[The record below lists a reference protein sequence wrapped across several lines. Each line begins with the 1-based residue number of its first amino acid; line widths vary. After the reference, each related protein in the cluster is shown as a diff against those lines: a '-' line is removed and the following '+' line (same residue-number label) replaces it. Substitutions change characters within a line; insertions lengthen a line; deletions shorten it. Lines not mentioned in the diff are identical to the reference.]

1 MPLPRPASP
10 RALWADI
17 RAFTS
22 ERRPHHWVALA
33 LAVSIPLGIIF
44 IFDLDGRTNIAPG
57 PQLIYVESWPA
68 NRAAAPPPIPM
79 SAASSSEDGIVVGR
93 GATAPGGRPHAEAVA
108 LAEAGEA
115 ARGATSTPRSSPAPT
130 PASAARPAPT

>member
-33 LAVSIPLGIIF
+33 LALFIPLGIVF
-44 IFDLDGRTNIAPG
+44 VFDLDGRTNIAPG

-68 NRAAAPPPIPM
+68 NRTDEQIK
-79 SAASSSEDGIVVGR
+79 
-93 GATAPGGRPHAEAVA
+93 AEQKIDQ
-108 LAEAGEA
+108 A
-115 ARGATSTPRSSPAPT
+115 ARDKAKKERQEMFKKHDEQLERLGL
-130 PASAARPAPT
+130 

>member
-22 ERRPHHWVALA
+22 ERRPHQWVALA
-33 LAVSIPLGIIF
+33 LAVAIPLAIIF
-44 IFDLDGRTNIAPG
+44 VFDLDGRTNIEPG

-68 NRAAAPPPIPM
+68 NRTDEQIK
-79 SAASSSEDGIVVGR
+79 
-93 GATAPGGRPHAEAVA
+93 AEQKVDQ
-108 LAEAGEA
+108 A
-115 ARGATSTPRSSPAPT
+115 ARDKAKK
-130 PASAARPAPT
+130 ARQEQFRKLDEKLERLGI

>member
-22 ERRPHHWVALA
+22 ERRPHQWVAAA
-33 LAVSIPLGIIF
+33 LAIAIPAAIIF
-44 IFDLDGRTNIAPG
+44 IFYLDGNTNIMPG

-68 NRAAAPPPIPM
+68 SRTDAQIK
-79 SAASSSEDGIVVGR
+79 
-93 GATAPGGRPHAEAVA
+93 AEQKIDQ
-108 LAEAGEA
+108 A
-115 ARGATSTPRSSPAPT
+115 ARDKFRKERQAQFKRLDEKLERLGI
-130 PASAARPAPT
+130 

>member
-33 LAVSIPLGIIF
+33 LAIAMPVAIVIVF
-44 IFDLDGRTNIAPG
+44 ILDGRTNILPG

-68 NRAAAPPPIPM
+68 NRTDAQIK
-79 SAASSSEDGIVVGR
+79 
-93 GATAPGGRPHAEAVA
+93 AEQKIDQ
-108 LAEAGEA
+108 A
-115 ARGATSTPRSSPAPT
+115 ARDKFKKERQAEFKKLDEKLERYGI
-130 PASAARPAPT
+130 

>member
-33 LAVSIPLGIIF
+33 IAIAMPVAIVLL
-44 IFDLDGRTNIAPG
+44 FDLDGRTNIMPG

-68 NRAAAPPPIPM
+68 NRTDDEIK
-79 SAASSSEDGIVVGR
+79 
-93 GATAPGGRPHAEAVA
+93 AEQKIDQ
-108 LAEAGEA
+108 A
-115 ARGATSTPRSSPAPT
+115 ARDKAMKERQEMFKRHDEQLERLGL
-130 PASAARPAPT
+130 

>member
-33 LAVSIPLGIIF
+33 LALSIPLGIVF

-68 NRAAAPPPIPM
+68 DRTDEQIK
-79 SAASSSEDGIVVGR
+79 
-93 GATAPGGRPHAEAVA
+93 AEQKIDQ
-108 LAEAGEA
+108 A
-115 ARGATSTPRSSPAPT
+115 ARDKAKKERQEQFKRLDERLERLGI
-130 PASAARPAPT
+130 

>member
-10 RALWADI
+10 RALWADL

-33 LAVSIPLGIIF
+33 LALAIPLGIVL
-44 IFDLDGRTNIAPG
+44 IFDLDGRTNIMPG

-68 NRAAAPPPIPM
+68 NRSDEEIKAQQKIDQAWRDKANK
-79 SAASSSEDGIVVGR
+79 ERQEQFRKLDEKLERLGI
-93 GATAPGGRPHAEAVA
+93 
-108 LAEAGEA
+108 
-115 ARGATSTPRSSPAPT
+115 
-130 PASAARPAPT
+130 

>member
-22 ERRPHHWVALA
+22 ERGPHHWVALA
-33 LAVSIPLGIIF
+33 MAIAMPVAIIV
-44 IFDLDGRTNIAPG
+44 IFVMDGHTNIMPG

-68 NRAAAPPPIPM
+68 DRTDEQIKAQQKI
-79 SAASSSEDGIVVGR
+79 DQ
-93 GATAPGGRPHAEAVA
+93 
-108 LAEAGEA
+108 A
-115 ARGATSTPRSSPAPT
+115 ARDKAQKAKQAQFKKLDETLERYGI
-130 PASAARPAPT
+130 

>member
-17 RAFTS
+17 RAFTA

-33 LAVSIPLGIIF
+33 LAVAMPLGIIF

-68 NRAAAPPPIPM
+68 DRSDEQIK
-79 SAASSSEDGIVVGR
+79 
-93 GATAPGGRPHAEAVA
+93 AEQKIDQ
-108 LAEAGEA
+108 A
-115 ARGATSTPRSSPAPT
+115 ARDKAKKERQEQFKRLDERLERLGI
-130 PASAARPAPT
+130 

>member
-22 ERRPHHWVALA
+22 ERRRHHWVALGFA
-33 LAVSIPLGIIF
+33 IAIPLGIIF

-68 NRAAAPPPIPM
+68 DRTDEQIK
-79 SAASSSEDGIVVGR
+79 
-93 GATAPGGRPHAEAVA
+93 AEQKIDQ
-108 LAEAGEA
+108 A
-115 ARGATSTPRSSPAPT
+115 ARDKFKKERQAEFQRIDNTLERYGL
-130 PASAARPAPT
+130 

>member
-22 ERRPHHWVALA
+22 ERRPHHWVAMA
-33 LAVSIPLGIIF
+33 LAVAMPVAIVVTF
-44 IFDLDGRTNIAPG
+44 YFDGKTNISPG

-68 NRAAAPPPIPM
+68 SRTDEEIKAQQKI
-79 SAASSSEDGIVVGR
+79 DQ
-93 GATAPGGRPHAEAVA
+93 
-108 LAEAGEA
+108 A
-115 ARGATSTPRSSPAPT
+115 ARDKFKKERQEQFKRLDDKLERLGI
-130 PASAARPAPT
+130 

>member
-17 RAFTS
+17 RAFTA

-33 LAVSIPLGIIF
+33 FAVAIPLGIVF

-68 NRAAAPPPIPM
+68 DRSDEQIK
-79 SAASSSEDGIVVGR
+79 
-93 GATAPGGRPHAEAVA
+93 AEQKIDQ
-108 LAEAGEA
+108 A
-115 ARGATSTPRSSPAPT
+115 ARDKAKKERQEQFKRLDEKLERLGI
-130 PASAARPAPT
+130 